1 MTTVPF
7 GSWMAEQT
15 ANCEAPP
22 PDGSTATRMLLV
34 FSWYSKS
41 MWREMSPMRGR
52 LKKASTR
59 CEGKALCVPSDARPM
74 LSRSNIAGS
83 SARMPFTISI
93 LFDDSHLGISA
104 NLCVHFSGSS
114 VFRQAAH
121 TSEICMLAKSGRPSE
136 SERLNILE

>member
-34 FSWYSKS
+34 LAWYSKS
-41 MWREMSPMRGR
+41 EWRLMSPMRGR

-83 SARMPFTISI
+83 SARNGREASQF
-93 LFDDSHLGISA
+93 
-104 NLCVHFSGSS
+104 C
-114 VFRQAAH
+114 AH
-121 TSEICMLAKSGRPSE
+121 TSSASGDQRGNTYAHLRGCP
-136 SERLNILE
+136 

>member
-34 FSWYSKS
+34 LAWYSKS
-41 MWREMSPMRGR
+41 EWRLMSPMRGR

-59 CEGKALCVPSDARPM
+59 CEGKALCVPSEARPM

-83 SARMPFTISI
+83 SARMPLTISCKRNAGERWEEE
-93 LFDDSHLGISA
+93 LRGCGTRKRAHHL
-104 NLCVHFSGSS
+104 V
-114 VFRQAAH
+114 
-121 TSEICMLAKSGRPSE
+121 
-136 SERLNILE
+136 

>member
-1 MTTVPF
+1 MRSRSNPSTTTVPF

-34 FSWYSKS
+34 LAWYSKS
-41 MWREMSPMRGR
+41 EWREMSPMRGR

-83 SARMPFTISI
+83 SARMPFTISCKRNA
-93 LFDDSHLGISA
+93 GA
-104 NLCVHFSGSS
+104 
-114 VFRQAAH
+114 R
-121 TSEICMLAKSGRPSE
+121 
-136 SERLNILE
+136 

>member
-1 MTTVPF
+1 MTTVPL

-22 PDGSTATRMLLV
+22 PDGSTATRMLFV

-59 CEGKALCVPSDARPM
+59 CEGKALCVPSEARPM

-83 SARMPFTISI
+83 SLKSDFTVS
-93 LFDDSHLGISA
+93 
-104 NLCVHFSGSS
+104 C
-114 VFRQAAH
+114 
-121 TSEICMLAKSGRPSE
+121 RP
-136 SERLNILE
+136 NMVV